1 MEITTKQFGK
11 IEFEEDRI
19 IKFDS
24 GLVGFEEL
32 KSFLL
37 IKQDD
42 ELFFWLNSIDEP
54 EMAFPLFGIRVLDES
69 YPLTDQAEP
78 FGIVTLNSDP
88 AKVTINLKAPVYI
101 NQDEKI
107 GEQKILDN
115 EEYFVDYNLFVE

>member
-1 MEITTKQFGK
+1 MMNYS
-11 IEFEEDRI
+11 
-19 IKFDS
+19 S
-24 GLVGFEEL
+24 G
-32 KSFLL
+32 
-37 IKQDD
+37 
-42 ELFFWLNSIDEP
+42 LNSIDEP

>member
-42 ELFFWLNSIDEP
+42 ELFFWLK
-54 EMAFPLFGIRVLDES
+54 LYR
-69 YPLTDQAEP
+69 
-78 FGIVTLNSDP
+78 
-88 AKVTINLKAPVYI
+88 
-101 NQDEKI
+101 
-107 GEQKILDN
+107 
-115 EEYFVDYNLFVE
+115 